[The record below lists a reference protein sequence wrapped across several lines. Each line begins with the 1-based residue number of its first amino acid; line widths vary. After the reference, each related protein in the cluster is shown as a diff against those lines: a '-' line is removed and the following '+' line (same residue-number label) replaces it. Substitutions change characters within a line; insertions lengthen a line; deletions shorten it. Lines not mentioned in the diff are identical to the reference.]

1 MHASMYNN
9 AFIHFVEMALL
20 QWCKYKYTRYAL
32 REMQWS
38 TNHEIII
45 IIFMAKFAYHQG
57 ESEVECVGE
66 CEDSK
71 CCEIEW
77 DEIEHWT

>member
-1 MHASMYNN
+1 
-9 AFIHFVEMALL
+9 
-20 QWCKYKYTRYAL
+20 
-32 REMQWS
+32 MQWS

-57 ESEVECVGE
+57 ESEVKCVGE